1 MARKCTDG
9 EIWWGRK
16 EKEESGST
24 KTVSSNRQ
32 FPAIRSK
39 KGSKMKKDCARNE
52 THILLSL
59 SLSVSLSPR
68 ASILGSNNVAQLC
81 NLHPKLSAKGVV
93 PCDVC
98 FSFSSFVISCIE
110 TKRRFTIIKSGA
122 CNNVCG

>member
-52 THILLSL
+52 HTFSL
-59 SLSVSLSPR
+59 SLSSR
-68 ASILGSNNVAQLC
+68 ASILGSNNVGQPC

-93 PCDVC
+93 PCNVC

-110 TKRRFTIIKSGA
+110 TKRRFTIIKSGV
-122 CNNVCG
+122 CNNVFG